1 MTGRIPQ
8 AFIDELIARAD
19 IVEIVG
25 TRVALKKAGANYKG
39 LCPFHGEKTPSF
51 TVSPAKGFYHCFGCS
66 AHGTAIGFLMNY
78 ENMPFPDAVAALA
91 ERLGVE
97 MPRTAVASERPAQ
110 TDEIFTLLLEADQLY
125 RAALRTSPT
134 ALAYLEKRGIDDAT
148 AGRFAMGY
156 APAAWDTLLRRLGT
170 SKTRIAKLIEAGLL
184 IEKDDGR
191 QYDRF
196 RDRLMFP
203 IRNARGQILGFGG
216 RVLGDGEPKYLNS
229 PETAVFRKGHELYGL
244 FESRQ
249 TPGRP
254 REMLVVEGYL
264 DVASLV
270 QHGIEQVVATLGTA
284 ATAENVRR
292 LTRLT
297 DRVIF
302 CFDGDRAG
310 RAAAWRA
317 LETALPFGGGTVEL
331 KFLLLP
337 EGDDPDSFV
346 RAHGAA
352 AFRELAERAEPLAD
366 FFVRGLTA
374 RVDFGTVDGRARF
387 AAFAK
392 PLLTR
397 LPEGLYRA
405 TVIEAMSEKLKLGS
419 AVLEQLL
426 GDAPPGAALGSSP
439 SHAARPA
446 APERPDRPGGPRRR
460 TAVQKVI
467 NLLLHFPGAA
477 ARIDATERLERLNQ
491 PGAALLRR
499 AVSWTWNAMASRSSS
514 RAATA
519 TTSTARSIPRRPRF
533 PAMASTTT
541 APSETCRRAKTR
553 ARRFRCPRAS
563 RR

>member
-1 MTGRIPQ
+1 
-8 AFIDELIARAD
+8 
-19 IVEIVG
+19 
-25 TRVALKKAGANYKG
+25 
-39 LCPFHGEKTPSF
+39 
-51 TVSPAKGFYHCFGCS
+51 
-66 AHGTAIGFLMNY
+66 
-78 ENMPFPDAVAALA
+78 
-91 ERLGVE
+91 
-97 MPRTAVASERPAQ
+97 
-110 TDEIFTLLLEADQLY
+110 
-125 RAALRTSPT
+125 
-134 ALAYLEKRGIDDAT
+134 
-148 AGRFAMGY
+148 
-156 APAAWDTLLRRLGT
+156 
-170 SKTRIAKLIEAGLL
+170 
-184 IEKDDGR
+184 
-191 QYDRF
+191 
-196 RDRLMFP
+196 
-203 IRNARGQILGFGG
+203 
-216 RVLGDGEPKYLNS
+216 VLGDGEPKYLNS

-499 AVSWTWNAMASRSSS
+499 VVE
-514 RAATA
+514 
-519 TTSTARSIPRRPRF
+519 TARALPAPKTALVLERLRDDPDYRF
-533 PAMASTTT
+533 LERIVADEPLD
-541 APSETCRRAKTR
+541 SEAEAAAVLNNAVDHMVQDADR
-553 ARRFRCPRAS
+553 ARAVAAVRTHRPEEPPRDSGEERGLPGPPGRDQGPAS
-563 RR
+563 RRN